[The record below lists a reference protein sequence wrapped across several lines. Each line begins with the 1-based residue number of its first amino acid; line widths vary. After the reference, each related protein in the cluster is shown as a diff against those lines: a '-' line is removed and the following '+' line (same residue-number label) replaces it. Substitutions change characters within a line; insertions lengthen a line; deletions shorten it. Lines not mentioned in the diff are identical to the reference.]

1 MTVLAARE
9 LAVTPPGSHRPA
21 VRDVSLEVGRGERL
35 AIAGPNGCGKTSLLL
50 ALAGLWPASAGRI
63 ELLGRAFGPG
73 AAPELA
79 RRVATVLQD
88 PAAQIL
94 HGSVREELA
103 FGARN
108 LGVLEGEIAERI
120 DRWAD
125 ALALEAELARDPATL
140 SAGQQ
145 QLVTL
150 GAALVM
156 CPDVLLADEPTAHL
170 DLETKRRVWA
180 ALDRERARGLATIW
194 VTQDAREIESADRAV
209 LLSEAPP
216 AGPALAA
223 VDPEPEPETPAMLR
237 LLVRPLDA
245 EVGPRV
251 KTSAPLEIT
260 IGERGATALLGA
272 NGVGKSVLLAA
283 AAGIVTTPQVAVLWS
298 RATELKPILTLQFPE
313 LQIFEE
319 AVADELAFAGV
330 TRGVPRAQVLAE
342 AAALLKELGLQALL
356 EAKTWPLSAGEKR
369 LVEVVA
375 ALVAPASLLL
385 LDEPTAG
392 IDPLR
397 RNTLGHL
404 VHERAR
410 KGPVLLATQD
420 REWSE
425 GLGARRFWIGE
436 EARASPAADAPRWV
450 EPW

>member
-1 MTVLAARE
+1 MPTCWRCCCCARRARSASGCAGTSATSSSAGPSRWRRDSAGSWSRWPTCRAWGSGRDRSSSRCVPRPSE
-9 LAVTPPGSHRPA
+9 PAVTPPGSHRPA
-21 VRDVSLEVGRGERL
+21 VRDVSVEVGRGERL

-170 DLETKRRVWA
+170 DLDTKRRVWA

-194 VTQDAREIESADRAV
+194 VTQD
-209 LLSEAPP
+209 
-216 AGPALAA
+216 
-223 VDPEPEPETPAMLR
+223 
-237 LLVRPLDA
+237 
-245 EVGPRV
+245 
-251 KTSAPLEIT
+251 
-260 IGERGATALLGA
+260 
-272 NGVGKSVLLAA
+272 
-283 AAGIVTTPQVAVLWS
+283 
-298 RATELKPILTLQFPE
+298 ATELKPILTLQFPE